1 MSTTS
6 IMRAAL
12 SPAEKRA
19 LLAELLR
26 KKAGENASEFPLSY
40 GQRALLYLTRVQPDT
55 PAYNTMFAIGVQAQ
69 LNTDSLRLAFQRII
83 DRHAAL
89 RTTYALKGEH
99 FVQRVHAAWKAD
111 FETRDASRW
120 DENRLEACL
129 VEDACR
135 PYNLEC
141 DSVIRLKVYSRSPE
155 SHVLMLGAHH
165 IVFDYWSYD
174 VFVHE
179 LTDLYACIQTG
190 RPSGLL
196 PLGSQ
201 FTDFVRRQED
211 MLASPRGEKLF
222 QYWQREFAGE
232 MPVLNLPS
240 DRVRPAVQTYNG
252 SSVWIP
258 RWWAACEC

>member
-1 MSTTS
+1 
-6 IMRAAL
+6 MRAAL

-111 FETRDASRW
+111 FETRDASRS
-120 DENRLEACL
+120 RML
-129 VEDACR
+129 VARTTSNATQSFGLKCIHAR
-135 PYNLEC
+135 PN
-141 DSVIRLKVYSRSPE
+141 P
-155 SHVLMLGAHH
+155 
-165 IVFDYWSYD
+165 
-174 VFVHE
+174 
-179 LTDLYACIQTG
+179 
-190 RPSGLL
+190 
-196 PLGSQ
+196 
-201 FTDFVRRQED
+201 
-211 MLASPRGEKLF
+211 
-222 QYWQREFAGE
+222 
-232 MPVLNLPS
+232 
-240 DRVRPAVQTYNG
+240 TY
-252 SSVWIP
+252 
-258 RWWAACEC
+258 